1 MEQDI
6 KTKIAFWYYSCGLTQ
21 EEIARRLSLTRQ
33 KVNAIIGALK
43 DDGIVTVS
51 IRGCER
57 DYPEWEHLL
66 EEHFDLE
73 QVVADGRA
81 AWNEALGQIRVE
93 GGTEDERTTF
103 YTALYR
109 CYERMINISEDGR
122 YYSAWDG
129 QVH

>member
-43 DDGIVTVS
+43 EDGIVTVS

-57 DYPEWEHLL
+57 DYPEWEHFL
-66 EEHFDLE
+66 EEHF
-73 QVVADGRA
+73 AY
-81 AWNEALGQIRVE
+81 ALHWAPCVP
-93 GGTEDERTTF
+93 GG
-103 YTALYR
+103 
-109 CYERMINISEDGR
+109 
-122 YYSAWDG
+122 SAKIWESLSI
-129 QVH
+129 